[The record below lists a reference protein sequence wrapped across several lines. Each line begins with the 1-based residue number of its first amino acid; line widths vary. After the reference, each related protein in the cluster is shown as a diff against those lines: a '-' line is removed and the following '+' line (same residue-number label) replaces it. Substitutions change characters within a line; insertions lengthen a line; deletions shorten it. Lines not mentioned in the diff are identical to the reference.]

1 MKAEISISF
10 KANSTL
16 RFDIKDREKLE
27 AAFKDT

>member
-10 KANSTL
+10 KANSMMQ
-16 RFDIKDREKLE
+16 FDIKDREKFE